1 MRLDVV
7 HPLPEVRVR
16 LTHSRKA
23 FLKALRRH
31 DAGADEA
38 AEMLQGADAITSS
51 FDVRGVG
58 LCNVVYMRP
67 DLGRDAAEDAGLLAH
82 EATHVMQ
89 AFMDSIG
96 EGEPSAEMQA
106 YVTGSVTTQL
116 VADHFRWKQRQIDK
130 RDGKGR

>member
-1 MRLDVV
+1 MRFAVV

-23 FLKALRRH
+23 YLRVLRRH
-31 DAGADEA
+31 DAMPDDIEA
-38 AEMLQGADAITSS
+38 LLEGSEALTNS
-51 FDVRGVG
+51 FDVPGVG

-89 AFMDSIG
+89 AYMDCIA
-96 EGEPSAEMQA
+96 EREPGDEMQA
-106 YVTGSVTTQL
+106 
-116 VADHFRWKQRQIDK
+116 
-130 RDGKGR
+130 